1 MIKQLTQYDA
11 EMLTA
16 LYKSLDYLQ
25 CNDLPGQQEL
35 ITAIENIEA
44 KTK

>member
-1 MIKQLTQYDA
+1 MTKQLTQYEA
-11 EMLTA
+11 EMLSA

-44 KTK
+44 QTK